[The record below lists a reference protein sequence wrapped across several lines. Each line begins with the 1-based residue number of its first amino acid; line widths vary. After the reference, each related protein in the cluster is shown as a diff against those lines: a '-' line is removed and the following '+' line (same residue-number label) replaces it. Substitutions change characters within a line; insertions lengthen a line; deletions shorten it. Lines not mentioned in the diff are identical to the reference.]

1 MKTRTALVLV
11 VSIVVSWT
19 ARTRAADQ
27 WIEVKS
33 PHFTVISNAGDRAA
47 QRLAWQLEQVRSA
60 MQGLWAW
67 ARIDLDRPMCVIAV
81 KDEGSMRQLA
91 PGYWEERGGIR
102 PASVWVSGPDQHYL
116 TIRTDVR
123 ADDNE
128 MTNPHITAYFSYIG
142 LIMGQNLDPD
152 LPLWFSRG
160 LAGVLSNTLV
170 RDDYVLVG
178 APIRWELERLREG
191 TRLSLAKLTTI
202 TRRSPEFT
210 QASLRERF
218 DAQAWA
224 FVHFL
229 MFAEQGKRVEA
240 LNRFAQLV
248 TAGTDAQAALTE
260 AIGPVDALA
269 APFVNYIDR
278 SLYSFAKV
286 KLDVSVD
293 RERLPVRKLAPA
305 ESAAVRASFHA
316 VMRRPV
322 EARALIAE
330 AQKADPAF
338 PESYVAEAL
347 LLDAERKPD
356 EARAAFAK
364 GVELGSTSSY
374 AHYRLAGLMWSAG
387 ADRDTL
393 SAIEKHLGRA
403 VALNTRFAAAYSWLG
418 EIRAELGTG
427 DSMGVI
433 GRAISLEPREASHR
447 LRAAYALARQQK
459 LDEAETQA
467 KTALSLADTEQE
479 RQRAQ
484 ELLERI
490 AKAKAGGN

>member
-11 VSIVVSWT
+11 ACVVVSWT
-19 ARTRAADQ
+19 VHPHAADQ

-47 QRLAWQLEQVRSA
+47 RGLAWQLEQVRSA

-67 ARIDLDRPMCVIAV
+67 ARIDLNRPMSVIAV
-81 KDEGSMRQLA
+81 KDESSMRQLA
-91 PGYWEERGGIR
+91 PGYWEERGAMH

-123 ADDNE
+123 AKDTE
-128 MTNPHITAYFSYIG
+128 TTNPHITAYFSYIG
-142 LIMGQNLDPD
+142 LIMGQSLDPD

-160 LAGVLSNTLV
+160 LTELLSNTLV

-178 APIRWELERLREG
+178 APITWQLERMREG
-191 TRLSLAKLTTI
+191 RRFKLAELI
-202 TRRSPEFT
+202 AVTRRTADFN
-210 QASLRERF
+210 QAAMRERF

-229 MFAEQGKRVEA
+229 MFGEGGKRQEG
-240 LNRFAQLV
+240 LNRFAELV
-248 TAGTDAQAALTE
+248 SQGREPQAAFTE
-260 AIGPVDALA
+260 ALGPVDALV
-269 APFVNYIDR
+269 APFASYIDR
-278 SLYSFAKV
+278 SIFTYAKV
-286 KLDVSVD
+286 KLDVSVE
-293 RERLPVRKLAPA
+293 RERLPVRMLVPA
-305 ESAAVRASFHA
+305 ESAAVRAGFHA
-316 VMRRPV
+316 AMRRHV
-322 EARALIAE
+322 EARALIGE
-330 AQKADPAF
+330 AQKADAAF
-338 PESYVAEAL
+338 PESYAVEGL
-347 LLDAERKPD
+347 LLDFENKPD
-356 EARAAFAK
+356 EARTAFAK
-364 GVELGSTSSY
+364 AVELESKSAY
-374 AHYRLAGLMWSAG
+374 VHYRLAGLMWRSAV
-387 ADRDTL
+387 DRETL
-393 SAIEKHLGRA
+393 TAIEKHLSKA
-403 VALNTRFAAAYSWLG
+403 IELNARFASAYSWLG
-418 EIRAELGTG
+418 DIRAELGAG

-433 GRAISLEPREASHR
+433 GRAISLEPREATHR

-490 AKAKAGGN
+490 AKAKGR